1 MEGLTKAFVDL
12 DLWGLFVT
20 ICNTL
25 ILFLIVKL
33 LLFKPLRKVLDA
45 REQEVR
51 DLYAHAEAD
60 RREAETMKRDY
71 TTSIANA
78 KQEAAEIVSSA
89 QKRAEKRAEEILQ
102 QANHDAAVVKQ
113 RAEESIEQE
122 RKKVMNQMKDE
133 IADLSVMIASK
144 VVEREVT
151 TDDHKRLIEDFI
163 DKVG

>member
-1 MEGLTKAFVDL
+1 MEGLTRAFVDL

-25 ILFLIVKL
+25 ILFLIVKF

-51 DLYAHAEAD
+51 DLYVHAESD
-60 RREAETMKRDY
+60 RREAEAMKRDY
-71 TTSIANA
+71 TASIANA

-89 QKRAEKRAEEILQ
+89 QKRAEKRAEEIVQ
-102 QANHDAAVVKQ
+102 QANSEAAAVKK
-113 RAEESIEQE
+113 RAEETIEQE
-122 RKKVMNQMKDE
+122 RRKAMNQMKDE

-151 TDDHKRLIEDFI
+151 PDDHKRLIDDFI